1 MHAHEIM
8 VEHAWKTV
16 TDTLDAKTCYV
27 LKRSNF
33 PGSNVQQNMPTLPSD
48 ALS

>member
-1 MHAHEIM
+1 MQEPEMA
-8 VEHAWKTV
+8 VVHAWKTV
-16 TDTLDAKTCYV
+16 IDTFDAKTCYV

-33 PGSNVQQNMPTLPSD
+33 VGSNVQQEMPTLPSD